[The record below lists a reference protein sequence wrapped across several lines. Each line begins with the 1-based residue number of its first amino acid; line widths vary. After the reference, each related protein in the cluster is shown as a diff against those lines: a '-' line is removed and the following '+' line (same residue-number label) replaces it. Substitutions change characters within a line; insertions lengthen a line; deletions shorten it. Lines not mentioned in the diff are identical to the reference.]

1 VTSNAIEVTN
11 VRKTFRLPLDHAPT
25 LQYRV
30 SHLKSSSRYRELRV
44 LDGVTFQVER
54 GEFFGIVGPNGCGK
68 STLLKILSG
77 IYEPDGGNV
86 AVNGS
91 LSPFLELGVGFKPDL
106 TARENILLGGTMLGL
121 TRREVMDRADTVLE
135 FAELEDFAEQKLK
148 NYSSGMAVRLAFS
161 VAMMA
166 DADILLMDEVLAV
179 GDSRFQEKCFEV
191 FAEYKRKNRT
201 IILVSHSLS
210 TLDLFC
216 YRVLLLQS
224 GSVVACGPAA
234 EVISRYRRIV
244 ASMSEHQRPA
254 GDAVGGSSTKTRW
267 GSGEVEVTDIQLLE
281 GGGEP
286 RSTFLT
292 DEPMTVVVEYAAN
305 SYVHAFQC
313 GIRIRL
319 TSGQVVSKPFTSR
332 SQSQVLEVGPGM
344 RGSFTYSIPE
354 LTLLEGTYCLSA
366 YLYDEHLQHAY
377 DHVEDALE
385 FRVADEA
392 GRMGVFELGGTW
404 QASVTTPAEAMPSAA
419 TADR

>member
-1 VTSNAIEVTN
+1 MTGPAIDVRD

-77 IYEPDGGNV
+77 IYDPDLGRV
-86 AVNGS
+86 AVNGT

-121 TRREVMDRADTVLE
+121 TRREVMQRADTILE

-161 VAMMA
+161 VAMLA

-201 IILVSHSLS
+201 IVLVSHDLS

-216 YRVLLLQS
+216 DRVLLLQS
-224 GSVVACGPAA
+224 GRSVACGPPEA
-234 EVISRYRRIV
+234 VISRYRRIV
-244 ASMSEHQRPA
+244 ASMSERQRTA
-254 GDAVGGSSTKTRW
+254 SDSLGDLAKTRW
-267 GSGEVEVTDIQLLE
+267 GSREVEVTDVQLL
-281 GGGEP
+281 GGDGAP

-292 DEPMTVVVEYAAN
+292 DESMTVVVAYTVNAN
-305 SYVHAFQC
+305 VEGFQC

-319 TSGQVVSKPFTSR
+319 SSGHVVSKPFTRR
-332 SQSQVLEVGPGM
+332 SLSQVLEAGPGM

-354 LTLLEGTYCLSA
+354 LTLLQGTYCLSA

-377 DHVEDALE
+377 DHVEDVVE
-385 FRVADEA
+385 FRVADQS
-392 GRMGVFELGGTW
+392 GRMGVVELGGTW
-404 QASVTTPAEAMPSAA
+404 HASVTAPEAMEPAA
-419 TADR
+419 AG